1 MGDVVG
7 VALYTKGAL
16 VVGTG
21 DITTPDGTTV
31 NPGKDAGILPGDVIL
46 SINGTEVEDS
56 DHLTALINGAKEA
69 LTASILREGKEGNV
83 TIAPV
88 QDAVDGQ
95 YRIGLWV
102 RDSTAGIG
110 TVTYY
115 DENNQAFAS
124 LGHAIADADTNTN
137 LLLKEG
143 EIVPAEIVECTKGG
157 GGNPGRVVGHTGYR
171 FRRSGKDR
179 EQHRIW
185 AVWQKLSGDGVK
197 RISVWDPGR
206 LAG

>member
-1 MGDVVG
+1 MPGGDVVG
-7 VALYTKGAL
+7 VALYTKRAL
-16 VVGTG
+16 LEGTG
-21 DITTPDGTTV
+21 DITKPDGTTV
-31 NPGKDAGILPGDVIL
+31 NPGKDAGILPGDIIL

-56 DHLTALINGAKEA
+56 DHLTALINGAKET
-69 LTASILREGKEGNV
+69 LTASILRDGREVNV
-83 TIAPV
+83 SIAPV

-143 EIVPAEIVECTKGG
+143 EIVPAEIVGVQKGEEG
-157 GGNPGRVVGHTGYR
+157 TPGELLGTLITD
-171 FRRSGKDR
+171 SG
-179 EQHRIW
+179 
-185 AVWQKLSGDGVK
+185 ALGVK